1 MKHQG
6 TKIIETER
14 LILRRFTMDDAEM
27 MFRNWASDPEVSKY
41 LPWSPHADVEVTKM
55 VLEDWTGHYGE
66 ENYYQWAIVPRDL
79 GEPIGS
85 ITGVHVN
92 EKANWVEI
100 GYCMGKPWWRKGIM
114 SEALNGLMAFFFEE
128 VGVGR
133 IQARHD
139 PRNVGSG
146 AVMRKCGMICE
157 GTLRRADRNNQGIC
171 DVTVYSILREEYYA
185 DK

>member
-1 MKHQG
+1 M
-6 TKIIETER
+6 
-14 LILRRFTMDDAEM
+14 LRGVR
-27 MFRNWASDPEVSKY
+27 
-41 LPWSPHADVEVTKM
+41 
-55 VLEDWTGHYGE
+55 
-66 ENYYQWAIVPRDL
+66 
-79 GEPIGS
+79 

-139 PRNVGSG
+139 PRNVYSG
-146 AVMRKCGMICE
+146 AVMRKCGMTCE

-171 DVTVYSILREEYYA
+171 DAAIYSILQEEFYG